1 MRSLTQLNPSVPLY
15 IPEKGAGGE
24 AIAVIDYSKEDDL
37 LWVIIMDDTGEIW
50 SVPNAKVRGFKNYS
64 IGRTLDRA
72 KPDDPLA
79 ASPSA

>member
-1 MRSLTQLNPSVPLY
+1 MFTQLNPS
-15 IPEKGAGGE
+15 IPMETPKGRGL

-50 SVPNAKVRGFKNYS
+50 SVPNSKVRGFKNYS

-72 KPDDPLA
+72 KPDVPLA

>member
-1 MRSLTQLNPSVPLY
+1 LRSLTQLNPSVPLY

-50 SVPNAKVRGFKNYS
+50 TVPNAKVRGFKNYS
-64 IGRTLDRA
+64 IGRMLDRA
-72 KPDDPLA
+72 KPSEPLA
-79 ASPSA
+79 ASPSV